1 MIRHGFVSNS
11 SSSSFIVYYP
21 KESKNYKEDN
31 YYKGLWESPTGESAA
46 GTLYHLTDV
55 CTLPFKDA
63 QTHFGWSFKRFH
75 NIKDKVNYCLLQAID
90 LSVTSGKFKPYEA
103 VLGAFDGWESDEN
116 VSPYGILI
124 KALHKIHRKYR
135 DNNSRLFRIG
145 FDWNALLD
153 YSIYNTMECVFIDGN
168 SYIGDWSKFFPNN
181 EIFFNSDK
189 MVEFLL
195 DDDYYVQGG
204 NDNSWNDEWDESL
217 KLIGDPYG
225 WLGDREEDEDLF
237 EEDED

>member
-1 MIRHGFVSNS
+1 MIRQGFVSNS

-21 KESKNYKEDN
+21 KESKNYKESN
-31 YYKGLWESPTGESAA
+31 YYKGLWKSIGPTEDN
-46 GTLYHLTDV
+46 LYHLTDV

-63 QTHFGWSFKRFH
+63 QTHFGWTFERFH

-90 LSVTSGKFKPYEA
+90 LAMDLKNFRPYEA
-103 VLGAFDGWESDEN
+103 AMGDWGPDEKA
-116 VSPYGILI
+116 SPFGILI
-124 KALHKIHRKYR
+124 KALYKIHKKYR
-135 DNNSRLFRIG
+135 DRDLRFLRLE

-153 YSIYNTMECVFIDGN
+153 YSIYDVMQSVFIDGN
-168 SYIGDWSKFFPNN
+168 SYVGDWSKSFPNN

-195 DDDYYVQGG
+195 DADYYVQGG

-225 WLGDREEDEDLF
+225 WLDDREEDNDLF

>member
-1 MIRHGFVSNS
+1 MIRQGFVSNS

-21 KESKNYKEDN
+21 KENKNYKEDN
-31 YYKGLWESPTGESAA
+31 YYKGLWKSFEAPGAE
-46 GTLYHLTDV
+46 TLYHLTDL

-63 QTHFGWSFKRFH
+63 RMNFGWAFERFH
-75 NIKDKVNYCLLQAID
+75 NIKDKINYCLLQAID
-90 LSVTSGKFKPYEA
+90 LATSLKNFRPYEA
-103 VLGAFDGWESDEN
+103 IMGDWGSDEEA
-116 VSPYGILI
+116 SPYGILI
-124 KALHKIHRKYR
+124 KALHKIHKKYR
-135 DNNSRLFRIG
+135 DNDSRLFRLE

-153 YSIYNTMECVFIDGN
+153 YSIYDVMKSVFIDGN
-168 SYIGDWSKFFPNN
+168 SYIGDWSKSFPNN

-204 NDNSWNDEWDESL
+204 NDNSWNGDWDESL

>member
-1 MIRHGFVSNS
+1 MIRQGFVSNS

-31 YYKGLWESPTGESAA
+31 YYKELWESPTEESAA
-46 GTLYHLTDV
+46 DTLYHLTDV
-55 CTLPFKDA
+55 CTLPFMDA
-63 QTHFGWSFKRFH
+63 QTDFGWSFKRFH
-75 NIKDKVNYCLLQAID
+75 NTKDKINYCLLQAID
-90 LSVTSGKFKPYEA
+90 LAMNLKNFRPYETIM
-103 VLGAFDGWESDEN
+103 GDWGSDEEA
-116 VSPYGILI
+116 SPYGILI
-124 KALHKIHRKYR
+124 KALHKIHKKYR
-135 DNNSRLFRIG
+135 DNDLRLFRLE

-153 YSIYNTMECVFIDGN
+153 FSVYDAMKYVFIDGN
-168 SYIGDWSKFFPNN
+168 SYIGDWSKSFPNN
-181 EIFFNSDK
+181 EIFFDSDK
-189 MVEFLL
+189 MIEFLL

-204 NDNSWNDEWDESL
+204 NDNSWNGEWEESL